1 MVKRPKT
8 KATKPAGGVGDQ
20 RVAEIKYPRRT
31 ERRKRTKAKI
41 LDVAAKQFSEAG
53 YGATTMQNIAD
64 VADVHVTTLFMHFKA
79 KSDIALSLA
88 ALSIDSF
95 RSRAFDARETVS
107 VFDFVRQEALAVA
120 KALKN
125 RTNSDLG
132 LWSAL
137 YRDKDLAFAWSEYDR
152 ERKSIIAD
160 YVAAVYEFD
169 REVDYRPDIV
179 ASLLLTSAF
188 LPHRRWLETSS
199 RGNLVH
205 EIAAALGT
213 GESAA
218 RHILEPLPPT
228 AS

>member
-8 KATKPAGGVGDQ
+8 ETKKPAGGVGDQ

-31 ERRKRTKAKI
+31 ERRKRTRAKI
-41 LDVAAKQFSEAG
+41 LEVAAKQFSETG

-64 VADVHVTTLFMHFKA
+64 AADVHVTTLFMHFKA
-79 KSDIALSLA
+79 KGDIALNLA
-88 ALSIDSF
+88 ALSIDAF
-95 RSRAFDARETVS
+95 RRRAFDARETVS

-120 KALKN
+120 KALKS
-125 RTNSDLG
+125 RTKSDLG

-137 YRDKDLAFAWSEYDR
+137 YRDKDLAFAWSEYDQ
-152 ERKSIIAD
+152 EQKSVVAD
-160 YVAAVYEFD
+160 YVATTYGFD

-199 RGNLVH
+199 QVNLTH
-205 EIAAALGT
+205 EIAAAMDT

-218 RHILEPLPPT
+218 RHILEPLPST
-228 AS
+228 AL